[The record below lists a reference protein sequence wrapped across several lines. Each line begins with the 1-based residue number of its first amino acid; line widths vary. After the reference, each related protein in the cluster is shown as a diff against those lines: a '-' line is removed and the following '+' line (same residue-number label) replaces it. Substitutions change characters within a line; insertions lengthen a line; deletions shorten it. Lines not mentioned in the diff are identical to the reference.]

1 LHADPTATLLLV
13 LAFVGCYTTPDRN
26 GHGRG
31 ISIFQANPTTG
42 ALTPI
47 DLCEE
52 VPNPSFLALAGD
64 RHTLYAVS
72 GGDSFSQVSAL
83 AIEPAS
89 GRLRLLNRQSSGGT
103 NPVHLSMDATGRYL
117 AVANYGAGSV
127 GLLRIAADGRLGELI
142 EVYPQRG
149 ATGPHPREQT
159 MSHPHDCPFDKAGQS
174 LVVPDKGLDRV
185 FVYRLD
191 AGAGRLVPAD
201 VPSVASAPGAAPR
214 HIAFDPTNRHA
225 YAINELDS
233 TLTIFDWD
241 GATSRLTPRATR
253 SSLPPDVTTPN
264 TGAEIAVAPS
274 GRFVYASN
282 RGHDSIA
289 VFAVGAADGTLTP
302 VEWQPTG
309 GHTPRTFALSPDG
322 RYLYAA
328 NQDSDSIV
336 TLAVDQA
343 AGRLRPAGQTIAT
356 GSPACIVFA
365 ESAAAC

>member
-1 LHADPTATLLLV
+1 
-13 LAFVGCYTTPDRN
+13 
-26 GHGRG
+26 
-31 ISIFQANPTTG
+31 
-42 ALTPI
+42 
-47 DLCEE
+47 
-52 VPNPSFLALAGD
+52 
-64 RHTLYAVS
+64 
-72 GGDSFSQVSAL
+72 
-83 AIEPAS
+83 
-89 GRLRLLNRQSSGGT
+89 
-103 NPVHLSMDATGRYL
+103 M
-117 AVANYGAGSV
+117 
-127 GLLRIAADGRLGELI
+127 
-142 EVYPQRG
+142 
-149 ATGPHPREQT
+149 
-159 MSHPHDCPFDKAGQS
+159 
-174 LVVPDKGLDRV
+174 
-185 FVYRLD
+185 
-191 AGAGRLVPAD
+191 
-201 VPSVASAPGAAPR
+201 
-214 HIAFDPTNRHA
+214 
-225 YAINELDS
+225 
-233 TLTIFDWD
+233 
-241 GATSRLTPRATR
+241 
-253 SSLPPDVTTPN
+253 TTPN

>member
-1 LHADPTATLLLV
+1 M
-13 LAFVGCYTTPDRN
+13 LAFVGCYTTPDRH

-31 ISIFQANPTTG
+31 ISIFQANPANG
-42 ALTPI
+42 ALTPV
-47 DLCEE
+47 DVCEE
-52 VPNPSFLALAGD
+52 VPNPSFLALAPD
-64 RHTLYAVS
+64 QRTLYAVS
-72 GGDSFSQVSAL
+72 GGDSFSHISAL
-83 AIEPAS
+83 AIEPAT
-89 GRLRLLNRQSSGGT
+89 GRLRLLNRQSSGGS
-103 NPVHLSMDATGRYL
+103 NPVHLSLDATGRYL

-127 GLLRIAADGRLGELI
+127 GLLRIAEDGQLGKLI

-159 MSHPHDCPFDKAGQS
+159 MSHPHHCPFDVAGQS
-174 LVVPDKGLDRV
+174 LAVPDKGLDRI

-191 AGAGRLVPAD
+191 AGAGRLLPAE

-214 HIAFDPTNRHA
+214 HIAFDPTNRRA

-233 TLTIFDWD
+233 TVTAFDWD
-241 GATSRLTPRATR
+241 AAKGGLTPRATR
-253 SSLPPDVTTPN
+253 SSLPPAVTTPN
-264 TGAEIAVAPS
+264 TGAEIAVARS

-289 VFAVGAADGTLTP
+289 VFGVSAADGALAP

-309 GHTPRTFALSPDG
+309 GRTPRTFALSPDG

-336 TLAVDQA
+336 TLVVDQA
-343 AGRLRPAGQTIAT
+343 SGRLRPTDQTIQT
-356 GSPACIVFA
+356 GSPVCIVFA
-365 ESAAAC
+365 EFAPAC

>member
-1 LHADPTATLLLV
+1 MLV
-13 LAFVGCYTTPDRN
+13 FVGCYTTPDRN

-31 ISIFQANPTTG
+31 ISIFQADPTSG

-47 DLCEE
+47 DVCEE

-64 RHTLYAVS
+64 QRTLYAVS
-72 GGDSFSQVSAL
+72 GGDRFSQVSAL
-83 AIEPAS
+83 AIEPAT
-89 GRLRLLNRQSSGGT
+89 GRLRLLNGQSSGGT
-103 NPVHLSMDATGRYL
+103 NPVHLSIDATGRYL

-127 GLLRIAADGRLGELI
+127 GLLPIAEDGQLGELI

-149 ATGPHPREQT
+149 ATGPHAREQT
-159 MSHPHDCPFDKAGQS
+159 MSHPHDCPFDVAGQS
-174 LVVPDKGLDRV
+174 LAVPDKGLDRV

-191 AGAGRLVPAD
+191 PDAGRLVPAD

-214 HIAFDPTNRHA
+214 HIAFHPTNRHA

-233 TLTIFDWD
+233 TVTAFDWD
-241 GATSRLTPRATR
+241 AANSRLTPRATQ

-289 VFAVGAADGTLTP
+289 VFAVSASDGALTA
-302 VEWQPTG
+302 VAWQPSG
-309 GHTPRTFALSPDG
+309 GRTPRTFALTPDG
-322 RYLYAA
+322 NYLYAA

-336 TLAVDQA
+336 ALAVDKPSGQ
-343 AGRLRPAGQTIAT
+343 LEPTDQTIHT
-356 GSPACIVFA
+356 GSPVSIVFA
-365 ESAAAC
+365 ESTPAC